1 MPRLFQ
7 KRNGTWSEIRS
18 VFQKQGG
25 TWVEILNIFQKI
37 GGTWTKVFS
46 GVKVPGNT
54 IAPTIT
60 GGGRLYGTLTNNS
73 LGTWTNSPTS
83 YARQWRRGTPG
94 SGLAEPSSYSNISG
108 ATSSTYV
115 TVDADDGKYIICQIT
130 ATNAVGNNTAAS
142 NSIYVNKFEPVS
154 LLPYTLSG
162 TAIVGATLTAFE
174 QIGSW
179 KSTTTISGDTS
190 PNTFEYEWSHSDGTI
205 RQSTAFNSV
214 NSNTYTIVSGDLN
227 KVIRVRVTATN
238 TGGSATSAYT
248 SSGTVT
254 SIYSFNFGNTLYVG
268 SNGYIGLDNGGSLAN
283 SAGAGRNINI
293 WNQDLVQYSLQ
304 EYSDSSNYHLFFKS
318 YRYQSPLVQSAAN
331 ALDYQIKF
339 YTGQPYCDVYLVRV
353 GSSVPTYSS
362 SPGYYSNGL
371 SGATGLGIGPF
382 VWGVGSVLRVYFN
395 GTPGSFSAGSPWTA
409 ITAGLWKN
417 ITTSQIDDSFT
428 SVVTSANQSA
438 PFPSNTSLPTLT
450 TNTGNFS
457 VGSVITINAGTW
469 SNTNSYTYELL
480 YGTAT
485 PVDGSSTATKTLVN
499 TNQYTITDGDAASPS
514 YYFRGKVTGFAESG
528 QTGNSTIALS
538 STSARATFSPT
549 TTISVGTATSSGFT
563 ISGTAGP
570 LSGFSTTRVDVTSIQ
585 IFNSS
590 QTLVTTIT
598 TGMPVVNGTTGA
610 WSYIW
615 SGGDASTTY
624 YAKATVTAR
633 DSSQTTFTSALSS
646 SITTSAAVTLYTVTF
661 NTNGASGSPSVNSVK
676 QAEEGGSV
684 TLATIGTMGG
694 GTNRIFGGWRTQSTS
709 GTVYAFGATFTP
721 TGNITLYAYYGTQPT
736 CIAPSITFRRF
747 PNNNSTSW
755 EYFGD
760 YPTPSGAFTEII
772 GMQYEVYSSNS
783 TSGSTVTGG
792 DGTLAYPTG
801 YLYPYTS
808 SRDGTSWS
816 FLIRSG
822 QGGRTTAAVGTRFS
836 RFRVRMRG
844 IDGVNYPGT
853 FTSPLF

>member
-1 MPRLFQ
+1 MTIWSKTGSSAWTKINSLFV
-7 KRNGTWSEIRS
+7 KTGST
-18 VFQKQGG
+18 
-25 TWVEILNIFQKI
+25 
-37 GGTWTKVFS
+37 TWTEMLGAWVKTGSTTWTRVFTRIL
-46 GVKVPGNT
+46 VPANT
-54 IAPTIT
+54 VLPDIT
-60 GGGRLYGTLTNNS
+60 GSTKLYGTLTGS
-73 LGTWTNSPTS
+73 LGSWTSPNGTNS
-83 YARQWRRGTPG
+83 YARQWQRASN
-94 SGLAEPSSYSNISG
+94 SGGVAGAFSAISG
-108 ATSSTYV
+108 ATSSTY
-115 TVDADDGKYIICQIT
+115 TTTDSDDNKFVCLRVT
-130 ATNAVGNNTAAS
+130 ATNLSGPTTAQSYEYLITKYTPVAL
-142 NSIYVNKFEPVS
+142 SIYS
-154 LLPYTLSG
+154 LSG
-162 TAIVGATLTAFE
+162 SSIVGGTLTALE
-174 QIGSW
+174 QIGTW
-179 KSTTTISGDTS
+179 KGTTTITGDTS
-190 PNTFEYEWSHSDGTI
+190 PSTFEYEWSWSDGTV
-205 RQSTAFNSV
+205 RQSTAFNST
-214 NSNTYTIVSGDLN
+214 NSNTYTIVSGDLG
-227 KVIRVRVTATN
+227 KIIRVAVTGTN
-238 TGGSATSAYT
+238 SGGSATSGYT

-254 SIYSFNFGNTLYVG
+254 STYTFNFGNTLYVG
-268 SNGYIGLDNGGSLAN
+268 SNGYIGLDNGGSTAG
-283 SAGAGRNINI
+283 SAGAGRNISI

-318 YRYQSPLVQSAAN
+318 YRYQSPLVQTAAN

-339 YTGQPYCDVYLVRV
+339 YTNQPYCDVYLVRV
-353 GSSVPTYSS
+353 GSSVPIYST

-371 SGATGLGIGPF
+371 SGGTGVPGPF

-395 GTPGSFSAGSPWTA
+395 GTLGSFSAGSPWSA
-409 ITAGLWKN
+409 ISAGLWKN

-485 PVDGSSTATKTLVN
+485 PVSDTSTSTKTLVN
-499 TNQYTITDGDAASPS
+499 TNQYTISDGDAASPS
-514 YYFRGKVTGFAESG
+514 YYFRGRVTGFAESG
-528 QTGNSTIALS
+528 QIGNSTIALS
-538 STSARATFSPT
+538 STSGRATFSPT

-570 LSGFSTTRVDVTSIQ
+570 LSGFSTTRVDITSIQ

-590 QTLVTTIT
+590 QSLVTTIT
-598 TGMPVVNGTTGA
+598 TSLPVVNGTTGA

-633 DSSQTTFTSALSS
+633 DSSQTTFTSGFSS
-646 SITTSAAVTLYTVTF
+646 SIETSAAVTLYTVTF
-661 NTNGASGSPSVNSVK
+661 NVNGATGAPSVNSVV
-676 QAEEGGSV
+676 QSTQGGLV
-684 TLATIGTMGG
+684 TLATKGTMGG
-694 GTNRIFGGWRTQSTS
+694 GSNRIFGGWRTGTTS
-709 GTVYAFGATFTP
+709 GTVYAFGASFTP
-721 TGNITLYAYYGTQPT
+721 TSNTTLYAYYGTQPT
-736 CIAPSITFRRF
+736 CVAPSITFRRF
-747 PNNNSTSW
+747 PTNTSTSW

-760 YPTPSGAFTEII
+760 YPTPSGAYTEII
-772 GMQYEVYSSNS
+772 GMQYEVYSANS

-792 DGTLAYPTG
+792 AGTLAYPTG

-808 SRDGTSWS
+808 TRDSTSWS

-844 IDGVNYPGT
+844 IDGVDYPGT